1 MAFTCEKARNQ
12 LNLKTVM
19 KQDISVKCFGNNE
32 KMKKKKARSRAVY
45 MKRTN
50 GENLYVSAYVSK

>member
-1 MAFTCEKARNQ
+1 MAFICEKARNQ
-12 LNLKTVM
+12 LNLKTVI

-32 KMKKKKARSRAVY
+32 KMKKKTRSRAVY

-50 GENLYVSAYVSK
+50 AESLYVSAYVSK